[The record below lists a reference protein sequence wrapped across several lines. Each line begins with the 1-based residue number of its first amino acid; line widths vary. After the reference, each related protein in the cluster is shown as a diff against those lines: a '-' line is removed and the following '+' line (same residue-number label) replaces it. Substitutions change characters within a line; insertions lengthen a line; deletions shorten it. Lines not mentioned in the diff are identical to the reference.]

1 MPVLSAQNISLAF
14 LDKTLFC
21 DVTFAIEKTDRIGLI
36 GANGAG
42 KTTLFRL
49 LLRQL
54 EPTEGAIIMPAG
66 TRIGCVEQHACRD
79 SSKTAYEEVLTVY
92 SDVIEMERELESI
105 NRRLS
110 QSPDAALIDR
120 QEQLREAFEARDGLS
135 YRSRARA
142 ALLGLGFSAEETDK
156 PVGILSGG
164 QRTKISLAKLLLSG
178 ADLIL
183 LDEPTNHLDTESV
196 EWLEDFLKKYT
207 GAAMIISH
215 DRYFLDKVTTK
226 TMELQGGRFFFTKGS
241 YSTYQQLKQER
252 LLFESRENEKIE
264 KEIDRLKAMIEQ
276 QRRFNRERNY
286 ITIASKEKQIARLK
300 EGLHETV
307 RTPDEMRLRF
317 PVASESGNEVLS
329 AQNLSKT
336 FTKPLFS
343 GVSFDLRKGERVF
356 LLGPN
361 GCGKT
366 TLLKMILG
374 EITPDTGAIR
384 FGAGVRIGYF
394 EQTQSALSSD
404 KTVLQEVYDRFP
416 DKTVP
421 ELRKILAAFLF
432 RGDDI
437 DKTMRDLS
445 GGERAKVALLEIM
458 LRGCNFLILDEPT
471 NHLDIESREVLE
483 NALAEYEGTILA
495 VSHDRYFIN
504 RLATKLL
511 CFDGGTVRQI
521 DGNYDSYLLLREQS
535 KGAEQKAP
543 TVKKPNAYQLKKETA
558 RRQRLRKG
566 EIARLEKQ
574 IAELEEQKTR
584 LQNQLASPEVT
595 ADYLQIT
602 ELTEALDEVARR
614 QDELT
619 EQWLALSE
627 EEE

>member
-54 EPTEGAIIMPAG
+54 EPTEGAIIIPAG

-343 GVSFDLRKGERVF
+343 GVSFDLRKGERAF

-366 TLLKMILG
+366 TLLKMIMG

-394 EQTQSALSSD
+394 EQTQSALGSG

-445 GGERAKVALLEIM
+445 GGERAKVAVESYDDRIDPVGACVGM
-458 LRGCNFLILDEPT
+458 KGSRIHGIVRELRNENIDVINYTTNTQLYITRALNPAKINKIDLDEENKKANVYLNPEEVSLAIGKGGLNIKLASQLT
-471 NHLDIESREVLE
+471 GYEIDVYREV
-483 NALAEYEGTILA
+483 
-495 VSHDRYFIN
+495 
-504 RLATKLL
+504 
-511 CFDGGTVRQI
+511 
-521 DGNYDSYLLLREQS
+521 
-535 KGAEQKAP
+535 
-543 TVKKPNAYQLKKETA
+543 
-558 RRQRLRKG
+558 
-566 EIARLEKQ
+566 
-574 IAELEEQKTR
+574 EE
-584 LQNQLASPEVT
+584 
-595 ADYLQIT
+595 
-602 ELTEALDEVARR
+602 
-614 QDELT
+614 
-619 EQWLALSE
+619 SE
-627 EEE
+627 EEDVNLDEFADEIEPWIINELKRVGCDTAKSVLELSESELESRTDLEIETIRDVLKILKAEFE